1 MTDYRVAK
9 GEAQEDQ
16 ITASIE
22 KFTAQ
27 IPSSVYLALALGSM
41 ATSLAFQAA
50 KKQHEALFIGQ
61 WAAPFL
67 ILVMLISSD
76 REAMHDYTNGR
87 LARLLGWTTTIL
99 MTAAALAYLALNY
112 G

>member
-22 KFTAQ
+22 KFTAHV
-27 IPSSVYLALALGSM
+27 PSSVYLALALGSM
-41 ATSLAFQAA
+41 AASLALQAA
-50 KKQHEALFIGQ
+50 QKKHESLFVGQ

-67 ILVMLISSD
+67 ILGIYNKLVKIHGSD
-76 REAMHDYTNGR
+76 GTSMNPN
-87 LARLLGWTTTIL
+87 I
-99 MTAAALAYLALNY
+99 
-112 G
+112 

>member
-27 IPSSVYLALALGSM
+27 IPSSVYLAMALGSM
-41 ATSLAFQAA
+41 AISLGFSAA
-50 KKQHEALFIGQ
+50 KKSHQALFVGQ

-67 ILVMLISSD
+67 
-76 REAMHDYTNGR
+76 
-87 LARLLGWTTTIL
+87 LLGVYNKLVKIHGSDGSKGTDSFSS
-99 MTAAALAYLALNY
+99 
-112 G
+112 